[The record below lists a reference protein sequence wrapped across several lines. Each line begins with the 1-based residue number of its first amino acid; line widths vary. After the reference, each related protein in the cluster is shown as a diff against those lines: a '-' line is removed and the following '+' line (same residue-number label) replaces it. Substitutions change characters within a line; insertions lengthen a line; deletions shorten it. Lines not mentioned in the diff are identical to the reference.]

1 MSLVSGSVEV
11 LKTSAKDF
19 LISTTGGGSKY
30 VLEPGEELI
39 DLNSPI
45 AEVTVANES
54 SLKRQLNASK
64 LGGLYNEGNTCF
76 MNSIIQAVASLD
88 SVDDFLKNTFNT
100 PQILE
105 ANDKKPIPTVLFK
118 NLIHQLNQKSLASH
132 TYSTNDLIKSIGT
145 EANKWLSYDQQD
157 AQEYFQQ
164 VLSFIEADFK
174 KLHQENNTK
183 VPRIVTPFDGE
194 TAIRVGCLKCG
205 EMEGIRKEVSSSVG
219 LSLSAN
225 VDHFTLLDLLKEY
238 THLETIS
245 GVECYRCSLVALEQ
259 IIKDKL
265 DANDKPMPEPLRKPF
280 EKRLDEIRQTL
291 QHDVIDETKY
301 KALKPQ
307 KVKELIDKSKQIMFA
322 KPPPKVLAIHLNRSV
337 FDLSTGYIRKN
348 LSPVDYDEYL
358 DLTPFVVA
366 DIDDPAN
373 KDPKHSMRAAAEG
386 TEMDDRLRYRLKS
399 VVIHYGSHNFGHY
412 ICFRRDSRHG
422 IWWRISDHNVIQ
434 VDIDQVLN
442 AQGVFMVFYEQVSV
456 TAPHFELSS
465 LNESSKEETRAQ
477 VTSDNNIVIDSA
489 SKSVSN
495 TLVAETDEEMTAN
508 EDEHEAAASVSTA
521 SSDATAVNIP
531 ELDPTVTT
539 SPLDSDTTTTTITT
553 ASITS
558 TSTSKSKGAK
568 KRKNKKRK

>member
-45 AEVTVANES
+45 GEVKVANES

-88 SVDDFLKNTFNT
+88 SVEDFLNNNFNT
-100 PQILE
+100 LQILE

-118 NLIHQLNQKSLASH
+118 NLIHQLNQKLLTSH

-174 KLHQENNTK
+174 RLHKENNTK

-205 EMEGIRKEVSSSVG
+205 EMEGIRKEISSSVG

-245 GVECYRCSLVALEQ
+245 GVECYRCSLVALEH

-280 EKRLDEIRQTL
+280 EKRLDEIQQTL

-366 DIDDPAN
+366 DIDDPEN
-373 KDPKHSMRAAAEG
+373 KDPKHTMRAAAEG
-386 TEMDDRLRYRLKS
+386 TEVDDNLRYRLKS

-456 TAPHFELSS
+456 TVPHFELSS
-465 LNESSKEETRAQ
+465 LNESSKEEQSAE
-477 VTSDNNIVIDSA
+477 VTDDNNQASDSYF
-489 SKSVSN
+489 KSS
-495 TLVAETDEEMTAN
+495 TPAVAETDGEATAIEEG
-508 EDEHEAAASVSTA
+508 HEAAASASTA
-521 SSDATAVNIP
+521 RSDITAVNIP
-531 ELDPTVTT
+531 EIDPTVMASAVDFNTA
-539 SPLDSDTTTTTITT
+539 STTTTNTP
-553 ASITS
+553 S
-558 TSTSKSKGAK
+558 TSTPKSKGAK

>member
-19 LISTTGGGSKY
+19 LISTTGSGSKY

-39 DLNSPI
+39 DLNAPP
-45 AEVTVANES
+45 AEVKVTNENA
-54 SLKRQLNASK
+54 LKRQLNASK

-88 SVDDFLKNTFNT
+88 SVDDFLQKNFDT
-100 PQILE
+100 PQIQE

-118 NLIHQLNQKSLASH
+118 NLIHKLNQKSLVNH
-132 TYSTNDLIKSIGT
+132 TYSTNDLIKSFGT

-157 AQEYFQQ
+157 AQEYFQH
-164 VLSFIEADFK
+164 VLSFIEIDFK
-174 KLHQENNTK
+174 KLHKDTNTK
-183 VPRIVTPFDGE
+183 LPRIVTPFDGE

-225 VDHFTLLDLLKEY
+225 MDHFNLIDLLNEY
-238 THLETIS
+238 TQLETIS
-245 GVECYRCSLVALEQ
+245 GVECYRCSLVALVQ
-259 IIKDKL
+259 IIEDKL
-265 DANDKPMPEPLRKPF
+265 NDNTKPISELLRKPF
-280 EKRLDEIRQTL
+280 EKRLDEIQQTL
-291 QHDVIDETKY
+291 QHNIIDEAKY

-322 KPPPKVLAIHLNRSV
+322 KPTPKVLAIHLNRSV

-348 LSPVDYDEYL
+348 LSPVDYNEYL

-366 DIDDPAN
+366 DIDNPAN
-373 KDPKHSMRAAAEG
+373 KDPKYSMRPAAENARQ
-386 TEMDDRLRYRLKS
+386 DDSLKYRLKS

-442 AQGVFMVFYEQVSV
+442 AQGVFMVFYEQVS
-456 TAPHFELSS
+456 ASSPHYEMSS
-465 LNESSKEETRAQ
+465 IDET
-477 VTSDNNIVIDSA
+477 IVQENDTEVKCDSGVINSA
-489 SKSVSN
+489 TTPVIFREDD
-495 TLVAETDEEMTAN
+495 ETTAN
-508 EDEHEAAASVSTA
+508 EDELDVNTTA
-521 SSDATAVNIP
+521 SSASSEATAINTFEHDPSVIMSPATIP
-531 ELDPTVTT
+531 SSTIAANTT
-539 SPLDSDTTTTTITT
+539 GGTK
-553 ASITS
+553 S
-558 TSTSKSKGAK
+558 TSTSNKSKSVK